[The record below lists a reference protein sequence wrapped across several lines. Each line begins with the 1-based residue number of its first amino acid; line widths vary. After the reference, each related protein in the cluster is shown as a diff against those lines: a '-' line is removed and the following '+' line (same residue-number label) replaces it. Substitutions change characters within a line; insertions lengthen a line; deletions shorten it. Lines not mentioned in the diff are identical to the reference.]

1 MFNKHYISTIH
12 PNIIKMK
19 EIVKEKPIFDFP
31 ESTAE
36 DINKIIKSL
45 NPNKATGP
53 DHIPLK
59 IIKTAA
65 NVIDSHLAHIIN
77 KDLKENKFS
86 ENFKTALVGPIYKKD
101 GRGKIKNYR
110 PVSLL
115 NGFSKIYERFLHDS
129 LSSFTDKILS
139 KFVSAYRKFYSSN
152 HVLLKLIGEWKK
164 SLDDKSIIGA
174 VLMYL
179 SKAFDCT
186 LHDLLVAN
194 VHAYGLSMD
203 AITFIYSYMKRRK
216 QGVKINDT
224 ESLFKILLSGLPQGS
239 ILGPILFNIFIN
251 DLLFF
256 TKLANFADD
265 NTIYAAKRDLNEL
278 LRLLKKES
286 EVAIKWFSDNNMIV
300 NPKKYQ
306 ASIINRQNRSNHNC
320 WLTKNNAE
328 INSKE

>member
-53 DHIPLK
+53 DHI
-59 IIKTAA
+59 KTAA
-65 NVIDSHLAHIIN
+65 NVIDAHLAHIIS
-77 KDLKENKFS
+77 KDLKENS
-86 ENFKTALVGPIYKKD
+86 KTLVRPFYKKD
-101 GRGKIKNYR
+101 DRGKIKNYR
-110 PVSLL
+110 SVNLL
-115 NGFSKIYERFLHDS
+115 DGFSKIYERFLHDS

-203 AITFIYSYMKRRK
+203 AITFIYSYMKKRK
-216 QGVKINDT
+216 QGVKIKDT
-224 ESLFKILLSGLPQGS
+224 ESLFKIFYQE
-239 ILGPILFNIFIN
+239 
-251 DLLFF
+251 
-256 TKLANFADD
+256 
-265 NTIYAAKRDLNEL
+265 Y
-278 LRLLKKES
+278 LKDPS
-286 EVAIKWFSDNNMIV
+286 
-300 NPKKYQ
+300 
-306 ASIINRQNRSNHNC
+306 
-320 WLTKNNAE
+320 
-328 INSKE
+328 

>member
-1 MFNKHYISTIH
+1 MLKKT
-12 PNIIKMK
+12 
-19 EIVKEKPIFDFP
+19 IFDFP
-31 ESTAE
+31 EVTTE
-36 DINKIIKSL
+36 DLNKIIKSL
-45 NPNKATGP
+45 NPNKTVSS
-53 DHIPLK
+53 DRIPLK
-59 IIKTAA
+59 IIKTDA
-65 NVIDSHLAHIIN
+65 NVIDSHLAYIIN

-86 ENFKTALVGPIYKKD
+86 ENAKTALVRPIYKKD
-101 GRGKIKNYR
+101 DKGKIKNYI

-115 NGFSKIYERFLHDS
+115 KIVLMKDS
-129 LSSFTDKILS
+129 YMVVYPTSQIRYFPNLFQ
-139 KFVSAYRKFYSSN
+139 
-152 HVLLKLIGEWKK
+152 LIESLIVQIIFFQEWNEEWKK
-164 SLDDKSIIGA
+164 SLDDKNIIGA
-174 VLMYL
+174 VLMDL
-179 SKAFDCT
+179 SKAFDCIP
-186 LHDLLVAN
+186 HDLLMAKL
-194 VHAYGLSMD
+194 YTFGLYMD

>member
-1 MFNKHYISTIH
+1 MLRKKN
-12 PNIIKMK
+12 
-19 EIVKEKPIFDFP
+19 IFDFP
-31 ESTAE
+31 EANTE

-86 ENFKTALVGPIYKKD
+86 ENAKTALVRPIYKKD
-101 GRGKIKNYR
+101 DRGKIKNYR

-129 LSSFTDKILS
+129 LSSFTDKVLS

-152 HVLLKLIGEWKK
+152 HVLLKLIEEWKK

-186 LHDLLVAN
+186 PHDLLVAN

-224 ESLFKILLSGLPQGS
+224 ESLFKILLSGMLQGS
-239 ILGPILFNIFIN
+239 
-251 DLLFF
+251 
-256 TKLANFADD
+256 
-265 NTIYAAKRDLNEL
+265 
-278 LRLLKKES
+278 
-286 EVAIKWFSDNNMIV
+286 
-300 NPKKYQ
+300 NP
-306 ASIINRQNRSNHNC
+306 RSHFVQH
-320 WLTKNNAE
+320 LY
-328 INSKE
+328 